1 MARFFQFFKSNR
13 ARFYLSLVTSF
24 NEVGFCYNNVKF
36 YSKVHDL
43 FQVSDGTKDVAVGQ
57 LIALIVN
64 EGEDW
69 KDVAM
74 PVASVSPAPTT
85 TASSAAPA
93 TKAAPASQQPQ

>member
-1 MARFFQFFKSNR
+1 M
-13 ARFYLSLVTSF
+13 
-24 NEVGFCYNNVKF
+24 
-36 YSKVHDL
+36 HDL
-43 FQVSDGTKDVAVGQ
+43 NQVSDGTKDVAVGQ

-69 KDVAM
+69 KDVAL

-85 TASSAAPA
+85 TASAAPA